1 MSKRVKI
8 IFSSLFIFSL
18 LLSACHK
25 YAEDS
30 RRSIL
35 TPKDRLA
42 RNWTFE
48 SYEKDGITTTPTTE
62 EQFTLQF
69 KKNTNYIKSRIIGG
83 QDSIIEYGFWDLN
96 GTKTNLQML
105 IYDSTNTL
113 ELEIIKLSTKEF
125 KIRDIEGVSKT
136 TYRFIA
142 Q

>member
-1 MSKRVKI
+1 MSKGVKI

-25 YAEDS
+25 YEEDS
-30 RRSIL
+30 RRTFL
-35 TPKDRLA
+35 TPKDRFA
-42 RNWTFE
+42 RIWIFD
-48 SYEKDGITTTPTTE
+48 SYEKDGITTIPSAD
-62 EQFTLQF
+62 EQYTLQF

-96 GTKTNLQML
+96 GSKTNLQML
-105 IYDSTNTL
+105 IYDSTTTL
-113 ELEIIKLSTKEF
+113 ESEIIKLSNKEF
-125 KIRDIEGVSKT
+125 KIRDLEGTSKT